1 MGQYMPSA
9 IQVNE
14 NEKRKHASLTI
25 VGTKYDFAL
34 RVGRAERKPLH
45 GGVTWG
51 AKRGGIVQLTPD
63 MPGERT
69 DGKLRNRVIFRPRGY
84 CKKESLS

>member
-1 MGQYMPSA
+1 MVGQYMPSA

-25 VGTKYDFAL
+25 AGTKYDFAL

-51 AKRGGIVQLTPD
+51 AKRGGAID
-63 MPGERT
+63 ARYAR
-69 DGKLRNRVIFRPRGY
+69 GKNRWEIE
-84 CKKESLS
+84 ESSDIPPTGVL